1 MPNVEFARGAA
12 AVTMRTD
19 GPPSRPR
26 TERIVTTSI
35 LIYLAT
41 GAYAGFMAGLLGVGG
56 GVIIVPALLFV
67 FALQGVPDADAVRM
81 AIATSLAS
89 IAFTSVSSMRAHHA
103 RGAVDWGVVRRIA
116 PGIVA
121 GTFGGA
127 FVAAALPAIALKVFF
142 VVFLACIA
150 AQMALDY
157 RPPPARALPGAAG
170 MTAAGA
176 FIGTLSSL
184 VGIGGGVMTVPFLAW
199 CNVAVHRAIGTS
211 SAVGFPLAL
220 AGSAGFV
227 VAGGNADGLSPGAF
241 GYVYLPALAGIV
253 LVSVFLAPVGAWVAH
268 RQRAVVLKRVFSVF
282 LIAVG
287 AKLAAG
293 LEIAAM

>member
-1 MPNVEFARGAA
+1 
-12 AVTMRTD
+12 
-19 GPPSRPR
+19 
-26 TERIVTTSI
+26 VTTSI

-89 IAFTSVSSMRAHHA
+89 IVFTSVSSMRAHQA
-103 RGAVDWGVVRRIA
+103 RGAVDWAVVRRIA
-116 PGIVA
+116 PGVVA

-142 VVFLACIA
+142 VLFLAYIA

-176 FIGTLSSL
+176 GIGALSSL
-184 VGIGGGVMTVPFLAW
+184 VGIGGGVLTVPLLAW
-199 CNVAVHRAIGTS
+199 CNVALHRAIGTS
-211 SAVGFPLAL
+211 SAVGFPLAV
-220 AGSAGFV
+220 AGTAGFV
-227 VAGGNADGLSPGAF
+227 AAGWDAPGLPPGAV

-253 LVSVFLAPVGAWVAH
+253 TVSVFAAPLGAWVAH
-268 RQRAVVLKRVFSVF
+268 RQRAIVLKRVFAVF
-282 LIAVG
+282 LVAVG
-287 AKLAAG
+287 AKLASGIDLASIG
-293 LEIAAM
+293 T